1 MATPLVEPIATPPA
15 SPSAIPEVAPTD
27 PNAVVPPPVEGTSPA
42 EESSPLPDELIQ
54 IPAFQGLLAGSPGA
68 VSAPIEDFAKRPEG
82 QLIQQHKNDLL
93 AAGIGLYR
101 SLAGDLG
108 VLFNQAYINGEDL
121 KTADKEG
128 KLTEVA
134 PSFDEVN
141 QQLAGSGDAHPI
153 LNAQPPTGIKQPGAP
168 SVLPPVASTEGA
180 PPAGPMA
187 PPTPQKAIGQK
198 MRNLALGSPTSGPA
212 PGQGRILNS
221 ILKPVL

>member
-1 MATPLVEPIATPPA
+1 MATPLVEPLAAAPA
-15 SPSAIPEVAPTD
+15 AVPAAPEVAPID
-27 PNAVVPPPVEGTSPA
+27 GAPAAPPVAPTDEAVPTEDSG
-42 EESSPLPDELIQ
+42 LPDELIA

-68 VSAPIEDFAKRPEG
+68 ISASIEDFAKRPEG
-82 QLIQQHKNDLL
+82 QLIQQNKDALL

-108 VLFNQAYINGEDL
+108 VLFNQSYVNGEDL

-128 KLTEVA
+128 RLTEVA
-134 PSFDEVN
+134 PPFDEVN
-141 QQLAGSGDAHPI
+141 QQLAGSGDANPI
-153 LNAQPPTGIKQPGAP
+153 LNSQPPTGIKQPGAP
-168 SVLPPVASTEGA
+168 SILPPVASTEA

-187 PPTPQKAIGQK
+187 PPTPQKAVSAK